1 MQVAIVKR
9 LFNLAATNSKAAP
22 AYSTPDST
30 TVIVNG
36 LILHYNAE
44 AGGGGAEVR
53 VAIYISDA
61 ANSSINTPLDHER
74 IWYVTLK
81 QNSTLALDKLPIILN
96 PGDGI
101 HISADVTGVINVFGF
116 GSEVSD
122 S

>member
-9 LFNLAATNSKAAP
+9 LFNLAASNSKAAP
-22 AYSTPDST
+22 AYSTPDNTS
-30 TVIVNG
+30 VIVNG

-44 AGGGGAEVR
+44 AGGGGAEIR
-53 VAIYISDA
+53 VAIYVSDV
-61 ANSSINTPLDHER
+61 ANSSVNSPQDYER

-81 QNSTLALDKLPIILN
+81 QNSTLALDKLPIVLG

-101 HISADVTGVINVFGF
+101 HIAADVTGVINVFGF